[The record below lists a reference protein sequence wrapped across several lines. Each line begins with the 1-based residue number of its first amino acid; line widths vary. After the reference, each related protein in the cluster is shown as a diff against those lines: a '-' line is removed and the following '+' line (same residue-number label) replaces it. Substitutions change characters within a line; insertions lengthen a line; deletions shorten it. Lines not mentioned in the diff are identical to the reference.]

1 MSKQKIA
8 NKKRQYHTKEFKLS
22 AVKMVLE
29 EQLEV
34 TDAANRLGVPADTL
48 KRWVKSE
55 TRKNNSKDQASL
67 KDLVIANKKQEEEIR
82 RLKMER
88 EILKKAMAY
97 FMPGQN

>member
-1 MSKQKIA
+1 MSKQKTLTP
-8 NKKRQYHTKEFKLS
+8 KRQYHTKEFKLS

-29 EQLEV
+29 EHIEANEV
-34 TDAANRLGVPADTL
+34 AKRLGLNTNDL

-55 TRKNNSKDQASL
+55 EKKKVTKDQEAM
-67 KDLVIANKKQEEEIR
+67 KDLLLANRKLEEENK